1 MSSAMAS
8 ASRTAPPPKLIDL
21 VDGTVYEIPE
31 NQIED
36 CGTYRKLLHLPLR
49 DYPLLLTFGDFR

>member
-1 MSSAMAS
+1 ME
-8 ASRTAPPPKLIDL
+8 LIDL

-36 CGTYRKLLHLPLR
+36 YGTYRKLLHLPLR